1 MGKKSKNREINFL
14 ELIPVRSTKID
25 WEVDENGLVKLIIWR
40 NTILDKVVR
49 KLFNTPKRTVIDLD
63 EQGSNVWKN
72 IDGKR
77 SVGELIE
84 LQRDKFGKSAEPALE
99 RLITFIRILKNNE
112 FITFKENKVML

>member
-1 MGKKSKNREINFL
+1 MGKKTKNREINFL

>member
-1 MGKKSKNREINFL
+1 MGKKTKNREINFL

-112 FITFKENKVML
+112 FITFKENKVMP